1 MQTRKH
7 ATDNPLLTV
16 SIVLA
21 VVMLLTASI
30 SHNGFAQ
37 EQQQQ
42 ANTSNGTNATQ
53 TPPTNATQEP
63 QPSTTT
69 SDSGVK
75 KTLRLGYFPN
85 INHAQAVIG
94 IGNGDFQKALGDDV
108 NVETYVF
115 NAGPS
120 AIESLLAKR
129 IDASYIGPNPAIN
142 GYVVSDG
149 KDVRVIAGATSAGA
163 SFGVRNDS
171 GINSVTDLGSKKF
184 ASPQLGNTQD
194 VALRK
199 YLADNGFNTVENGG
213 NVTVLPIANADILTT
228 FLKKEIDGAWV
239 PEPWATRLV
248 NEASG
253 KILVDERDLWPPKGK
268 FVTAHIIVRPD
279 YLKENP
285 DVIKNMLVA
294 HVNETQ
300 WINENMDEVPKMFNT
315 QLQKLTGKTIP
326 EDVLSEA
333 LTRLEFTNDP
343 IKLSLFQ
350 SANDAYDLGFLAK
363 GEERPNLFG
372 IYDLALLNQ
381 VLSEKGLPTIGD
393 TGGPTLS
400 SNNTGPRQGLTD
412 VA

>member
-1 MQTRKH
+1 MSVNTNMRITRTRTRNR
-7 ATDNPLLTV
+7 ATGSVMLTV
-16 SIVLA
+16 SIVS
-21 VVMLLTASI
+21 VVVVVTMLLTASI
-30 SHNGFAQ
+30 IPTAFAQ
-37 EQQQQ
+37 VQ
-42 ANTSNGTNATQ
+42 
-53 TPPTNATQEP
+53 
-63 QPSTTT
+63 
-69 SDSGVK
+69 

-85 INHAQAVIG
+85 INHAQGVIG
-94 IGNGDFQKALGDDV
+94 IGDGSFQKTLGD
-108 NVETYVF
+108 NVTLETFVF

-120 AIESLLAKR
+120 AIESLLAGR
-129 IDASYIGPNPAIN
+129 LDASYIGPNPAIN

-149 KDVRVIAGATSAGA
+149 QAVRVIAGATSAGA
-163 SFGVRNDS
+163 SFVVRNDS
-171 GINSVTDLGSKKF
+171 GINSVQDLGGKKF

-199 YLADNGFNTVENGG
+199 YLTDNGFNTVENGG

-228 FLKKEIDGAWV
+228 FLKKEIAGAWV

-248 NEASG
+248 NEAGG
-253 KILVDERDLWPPKGK
+253 KIFVDERDLWPPEGK
-268 FVTAHIIVRPD
+268 FVTAHLIVSPE

-285 DVIKNMLVA
+285 DVIKRLLTA

-300 WINENMDEVPKMFNT
+300 WINEHKDEVPTVFNT
-315 QLQKLTGKTIP
+315 ELKKLTGQTIP
-326 EDVLSEA
+326 EVVLTEA

-363 GEERPNLFG
+363 GQERPNLSG
-372 IYDLALLNQ
+372 IYDLALLDQ

-393 TGGPTLS
+393 TGGQILS
-400 SNNTGPRQGLTD
+400 SNNTGQSQGLTD